1 MKQIQKFIRVMLV
14 VLMLICPQAKQGYA
28 ETFGR
33 KIADHVYLQDAA
45 TLPDYVPGASAP
57 VYTVSYVNLQEE
69 YDAKDFS
76 KAKVIKKK
84 SVSGK
89 EYGLVAFGDY
99 ESYHF
104 RDGKYLIFDGAFSLW
119 YGGQELENLRQI
131 NIYLRENR
139 IPKKTEELP
148 FMSTEEAISLCRKKL
163 SDLGL
168 DQLEF
173 QNIYSFSQSDIEEYT
188 KGLLEQY
195 DVAGKLDYFKKIDA
209 ETAAY
214 ELIFRNQY
222 GENWTMDIPEA
233 VFYVHGNGT
242 VSMELRC
249 IRKETIVEK
258 EMEVK
263 YPLEQALAQFASS
276 VHMFEGIEQT
286 IVITSVAYGYGF
298 DSRLSEYESN
308 RMVISPY
315 WIIRYNII
323 TKLPQGDHWQYDLG
337 AEVNLHTG
345 VMSDVF

>member
-1 MKQIQKFIRVMLV
+1 
-14 VLMLICPQAKQGYA
+14 
-28 ETFGR
+28 
-33 KIADHVYLQDAA
+33 
-45 TLPDYVPGASAP
+45 
-57 VYTVSYVNLQEE
+57 
-69 YDAKDFS
+69 
-76 KAKVIKKK
+76 
-84 SVSGK
+84 
-89 EYGLVAFGDY
+89 
-99 ESYHF
+99 
-104 RDGKYLIFDGAFSLW
+104 
-119 YGGQELENLRQI
+119 
-131 NIYLRENR
+131 
-139 IPKKTEELP
+139 
-148 FMSTEEAISLCRKKL
+148 
-163 SDLGL
+163 
-168 DQLEF
+168 
-173 QNIYSFSQSDIEEYT
+173 
-188 KGLLEQY
+188 
-195 DVAGKLDYFKKIDA
+195 
-209 ETAAY
+209 
-214 ELIFRNQY
+214 
-222 GENWTMDIPEA
+222 MDIPEA